1 MFLPRWFLFAGGVA
15 AFGLS
20 GMLIGQTDPNAAPP
34 TDSEPQVKFAEPDC
48 PFFGPDRERF
58 FTDALRRASGMP
70 ERRLSATTDAVG
82 KMLGYVP
89 GGSRTYN
96 FDQTHTAGSI
106 DSYISADFKANGI
119 QPAPNTTDWEFVR
132 RITLDLTGR
141 IPTPDRVLTF
151 VADTA
156 PDKRAKLI
164 EELLAKPEWID
175 KWTMYFGD
183 LYLNTSNRASTSLNR
198 FPQGRNAFYAW
209 IKDSLTKGKPYNQM
223 ATELISASTGNTYN
237 DGPSN
242 FLVGSVVTM
251 GPSQDIMD
259 QMTASTFDVFL
270 GMTHVNCLLCHNGRG
285 HLDAISLWASR
296 TTRYQAWQLASHM
309 SRTSTAKIPVDPS
322 NNNIYYWSL
331 LTNQKNFTADYALN
345 TVTGNRPARVAPT
358 GCKAGQPCY
367 TVPPQYILNG
377 TSPRPGEDYRA
388 SLARN
393 VTGDMQFAR
402 ATVNYLWAYFF
413 GRGMVDPPDTF
424 DPARLDPDN
433 PPPDPWTLQ
442 PSNARLL
449 NAVAQHF
456 IASNFDLKALMRE
469 IVNSETYQLS
479 SRYPGQWS
487 AAWEPYFA
495 RKFVRRLW
503 GEEIIDGVAQSSGS
517 FPCTTVTSGACTQP
531 GYAVTGWSELNMG
544 YPSYAMQF
552 PDVINTNGTTNAFLD
567 SFLRGN
573 RDDQPR
579 RSDGSILQALNLMNA
594 GLIEGKLAMTGA
606 TASPLIVASAGLNNS
621 DAVNRLFLTILSR
634 YPSADEM
641 STALASLPTANGA
654 ARNSAIQDLAWSLYN
669 KVDFVFNY

>member
-1 MFLPRWFLFAGGVA
+1 MFLPRWFLFASGVA
-15 AFGLS
+15 VFGLS
-20 GMLIGQTDPNAAPP
+20 GILIGQTDPNAAPP
-34 TDSEPQVKFAEPDC
+34 SDSEALVKFAEPDC

-58 FTDALRRASGMP
+58 YTDALRRASGMP

-106 DSYISADFKANGI
+106 DSYIFADFKANGI

-198 FPQGRNAFYAW
+198 FPQGRNAFYGW

-367 TVPPQYILNG
+367 MVQPQYILNG
-377 TSPRPGEDYRA
+377 TSPKPGEDYRA

-393 VTGDMQFAR
+393 ITGDMQFAR

-433 PPPDPWTLQ
+433 PPPAPWTLQ

-449 NAVAQHF
+449 NALAQHF

-517 FPCTTVTSGACTQP
+517 FPCTTVVAGACTVA
-531 GYAVTGWSELNMG
+531 GYAVTGWSELGMDN
-544 YPSYAMQF
+544 PSYAMQF

-594 GLIEGKLAMTGA
+594 SLIEGKLALTGA
-606 TASPLIVASAGLNNS
+606 TPGALIVASAGLNNS

-634 YPSADEM
+634 YPSAAEM